1 MLRPITTIWVMF
13 MLMMAYP
20 TRSLASSYQVLGVD
34 DDIRQNVLAH
44 VQNLDVDC
52 AALESTISRQHQSFI
67 DQVQKA
73 IQPFGFFNASIKL
86 ENLVL
91 PDCKQ
96 ITIRI
101 DTGPMTTITQ
111 SEINIIGSDDE
122 DFALV
127 VAEYD
132 LSVGSPLDQAEY
144 RSLKNKLVQLAN
156 EKLYLDARF
165 TEEQITVIQ
174 AENQAQINLVFNTGP
189 RYPISQINIDIY
201 KPILSPRMM
210 DRLITIKPHHYT
222 TQSEIFSLRQKLIAY
237 GYFSGVSFE
246 IDEAN
251 KNDLGVPLNIQL
263 TAAPKYDYS
272 AGLGFST
279 DLGPQ
284 ASFKYNIHRV
294 NDAGHQLTSKIDLSQ
309 IVSEL
314 ALSYKIPSKS
324 RPADKWYNVQM
335 GYQDEKIDNV
345 ESQTTKLAVSQT
357 RLHGTRWQ
365 NTNFLEVLH
374 ESFDTGVEEGDALLL
389 VPGIS
394 WTLRQADNISRPDF
408 GYRADL
414 QLKGASEDLLSD
426 ASFVQLTLSGK
437 FIHSVGERNRMLY
450 RAKVG
455 GTASSDFDQIPT
467 SYRFFAGGDQTVR
480 GYDFESISPLN
491 NSGDLAGGKHL
502 IVGSVEFEHQFA
514 PQWAVAV
521 FTDVGDAYND
531 TIDFNHSVG
540 AGLRWFSPIGPIR
553 FDLGVPVTEDEND
566 FRIHLTIG
574 PDL

>member
-1 MLRPITTIWVMF
+1 MF
-13 MLMMAYP
+13 ILLMTCPARLMAIN
-20 TRSLASSYQVLGVD
+20 YQVQGVG
-34 DDIRQNVLAH
+34 DDIKQNVLAH

-73 IQPFGFFNASIKL
+73 VQPFGFFNASITL

-91 PDCKQ
+91 PDCNQ
-96 ITIRI
+96 ITIQI
-101 DTGPMTTITQ
+101 DTGPVTTISQ
-111 SEINIIGSDDE
+111 SDITVIGSDDK
-122 DFALV
+122 DFDLV
-127 VAEYD
+127 VAEFD
-132 LSVGSPLDQAEY
+132 LSVGSALDQTEY

-156 EKLYLDARF
+156 EKLYLDAQF
-165 TEEQITVIQ
+165 TREKLTVIQ
-174 AENQAQINLVFNTGP
+174 AQNQAQIDLVFNTGP
-189 RYPISQINIDIY
+189 RYPISQINLDIY

-210 DRLITIKPHHYT
+210 DKLITIKPHHFT
-222 TQSEIFSLRQKLIAY
+222 TQTEIFSLRQKLIAY
-237 GYFSGVSFE
+237 GYFSGVSFD

-279 DLGPQ
+279 DLGPK

-294 NDAGHQLTSKIDLSQ
+294 NNAGHQLTSQIDLSQ

-314 ALSYKIPSKS
+314 GLSYKIPSKS
-324 RPADKWYNVQM
+324 SPANKWYNIQL

-345 ESQTTKLAVSQT
+345 ESQTSKLAFSQT

-374 ESFDTGVEEGDALLL
+374 ESFDTGVEEGDALLF

-437 FIHSVGERNRMLY
+437 FIHSIGESNRMLY

-455 GTASSDFDQIPT
+455 GTASSDFDQMPT
-467 SYRFFAGGDQTVR
+467 TYRFFAGGDQTVR

-491 NSGDLAGGKHL
+491 DSGDLAGGKHL

-531 TIDFNHSVG
+531 TIDLKHSVG

-553 FDLGVPVTEDEND
+553 FDLGVPVTKDEND